1 MQAISR
7 RPTGERKVSEPN
19 IHDWVRIGG
28 YERTTIEKT
37 TRKQS
42 APSTDMSPPRYW
54 HTKMDVLFGCP
65 RLLLGANPRNDF
77 LPGVF
82 KEKTVE
88 KIGTLANVKVES
100 YLPSLFEKKNVEKLI
115 MNVASTSS
123 VATAS
128 PATGEDAAT
137 APAADLLDAQSF
149 PQKGILGYQHLVL
162 PCGDSSS
169 CLYFHIQSKAAF
181 LGAYKGGINNL
192 EELRCLEHLK
202 LLNDVVYMN
211 KTVQLPVTFF
221 RLVRTVKKLTLGNTR
236 FAWSEAAKL
245 GQLEFLEVLK
255 LKENAFMGDTWK
267 PEVGGFSRLPV
278 LWNERAELE
287 TWEASNHNFPI
298 LGQLV
303 LVSCDKL
310 NSVPFELA
318 DIPNIYEM
326 SLDNTIKEVESAKD
340 IVEHKMISQNIK
352 FKFSIFPPETEFKAT
367 Q

>member
-7 RPTGERKVSEPN
+7 RPTGERKISKPN

-28 YERTTIEKT
+28 YERSVIEKT

-42 APSTDMSPPRYW
+42 APSIDMPPPRYW
-54 HTKMDVLFGCP
+54 QTKMAALFGCP
-65 RLLLGANPRNDF
+65 RLLLGANPKYDI
-77 LPGVF
+77 LLGVF
-82 KEKTVE
+82 KEKTAE
-88 KIGTLANVKVES
+88 KIGTLANGKVES
-100 YLPSLFEKKNVEKLI
+100 YSPSLVEKKNVGELI

-123 VATAS
+123 VAAAA
-128 PATGEDAAT
+128 PATGKDAAAT
-137 APAADLLDAQSF
+137 SVADFLDAQSF
-149 PQKGILGYQHLVL
+149 PQKGILGYQHL
-162 PCGDSSS
+162 
-169 CLYFHIQSKAAF
+169 FHIQSKATF

-192 EELRCLEHLK
+192 EELQCLEHLK

-211 KTVQLPVTFF
+211 KIVQLPVTFF
-221 RLVRTVKKLTLGNTR
+221 RLVRTIKKLTLGNTR

-245 GQLEFLEVLK
+245 GKLEFLEVLK

-267 PEVGGFSRLPV
+267 PEVGGFSKLQV

-287 TWEASNHNFPI
+287 TWETLNHNFPI

-310 NSVPFELA
+310 NYVPFELA
-318 DIPNIYEM
+318 DIPNLYEM
-326 SLDNTIKEVESAKD
+326 RLENTIKAVKSAKD

-352 FKFSIFPPETEFKAT
+352 FKFRENLDVELAGSQGSSDK
-367 Q
+367 